1 MRAGFVSA
9 LSLVFGLVLTAWLV
23 TPDLQR
29 PLHADE
35 AVQWSL
41 LTAPEPHSANQ
52 DRLHGPL
59 LGLVAK
65 PVLQLFNPSLES
77 VSESQLRLIPLGWTL
92 LILLSLP
99 WIAPAGWG
107 LRHPLIFIL
116 LPLLALPAA
125 RFIQEWLMASLLVL
139 AGCLAIR
146 AQSAAKPRG
155 WLLAAGIGVG
165 LALACKVSAVTYL
178 GFALAALYFFGERSL
193 IKKLFVPGL
202 VAGVTWAIAQSS
214 FLTDLPALGTWW
226 LQLGRAFGLATGVTE
241 PALPMVDPLAWILT
255 GGTILGLVVFRWLL
269 RSALGAW
276 KSADIDPWLA
286 CLVGVYLFHLVL
298 PYKTPWLLA
307 TLDLACLAGLAPRL
321 LLALRAPW
329 GRTLLL
335 GVGVVSLATLPKW
348 ASVARYDYVET
359 HPDVPR
365 LALTLKSLASPAAA
379 APWVIAVEQGHVWPL
394 PFYLREYRVA
404 YGALPVGT
412 VAQVRLFP
420 GEPGEAPLL
429 TGYQPFP
436 FLMRTGEVWW
446 AYIQDDQIEAFRSA
460 WAKTAHD
467 L

>member
-1 MRAGFVSA
+1 MRAGFASA
-9 LSLVFGLVLTAWLV
+9 LGLVFGLTLTVWLV

-41 LTAPEPHSANQ
+41 LTTSEPHSTNQ
-52 DRLHGPL
+52 DRFHGPL
-59 LGLVAK
+59 LGLVAR
-65 PVLQLFNPSLES
+65 PALSLFNPSLES
-77 VSESQLRLIPLGWTL
+77 VSASQLRLVPLGWTL

-99 WIAPAGWG
+99 WIAPSGWG
-107 LRHPLIFIL
+107 LRHPLILVL

-125 RFIQEWLMASLLVL
+125 RFIQEWIMASLLVL
-139 AGCLAIR
+139 AGVLTIR
-146 AQSAAKPRG
+146 AQSSARPRG
-155 WLLAAGIGVG
+155 WLIAAGVAAG

-178 GFALAALYFFGERSL
+178 GFALVALYFLGDRGRLKDLCVS
-193 IKKLFVPGL
+193 GL
-202 VAGVTWAIAQSS
+202 VAVVTWVIAQSS

-226 LQLGRAFGLATGVTE
+226 LQLGRAFGLATGLTE

-255 GGTILGLVVFRWLL
+255 GGTILGLVVLRWLL
-269 RSALGAW
+269 KRELGGW
-276 KSADIDPWLA
+276 KSAAIDPWLA
-286 CLVGVYLFHLVL
+286 CVAGVYLFHWVL

-307 TLDLACLAGLAPRL
+307 TLDLACLALLAPRL
-321 LLALRAPW
+321 LMTLRASW
-329 GRTLLL
+329 GRTALLL
-335 GVGVVSLATLPKW
+335 VGVVSLATLPKW

-404 YGALPVGT
+404 YGALPAGT
-412 VAQVRLFP
+412 VAQVRLLP
-420 GEPGEAPLL
+420 GGPGEAPLL
-429 TGYQPFP
+429 TGYRPFP

-446 AYIQDDQIEAFRSA
+446 VYIQDNQSETFRAA
-460 WAKTAHD
+460 WAKTARD
-467 L
+467 S

>member
-9 LSLVFGLVLTAWLV
+9 LGLVFGLTLTAWLV

-41 LTAPEPHSANQ
+41 LTTSEPHSTNQ

-59 LGLVAK
+59 LGLVAQPTLK
-65 PVLQLFNPSLES
+65 LFSPSLES
-77 VSESQLRLIPLGWTL
+77 VSESQLRLVPLGWTL

-107 LRHPLIFIL
+107 LPHPLIFIL

-139 AGCLAIR
+139 AGVLAIR
-146 AQSAAKPRG
+146 AQTSTKPRG
-155 WLLAAGIGVG
+155 WLLAAGVGVG

-178 GFALAALYFFGERSL
+178 GFALVALYFFGDRSL
-193 IKKLFVPGL
+193 FKKLFVPGL

-255 GGTILGLVVFRWLL
+255 GGTILGLVVLRWLL
-269 RSALGAW
+269 RSALGGW
-276 KSADIDPWLA
+276 RSADIDPWLA
-286 CLVGVYLFHLVL
+286 CVVGVYLFHLVL

-307 TLDLACLAGLAPRL
+307 TLDLACLAILAPRL
-321 LLALRAPW
+321 ILSLRASW
-329 GRTLLL
+329 GRAVLL
-335 GVGVVSLATLPKW
+335 GLGVVSLATLPNW

-365 LALTLKSLASPAAA
+365 LALALKSLASPAAA
-379 APWVIAVEQGHVWPL
+379 APWVIAVESGHVWPL

-420 GEPGEAPLL
+420 GGPGEAPLL
-429 TGYQPFP
+429 AGYRPFP
-436 FLMRTGEVWW
+436 FRMRAGEIWW
-446 AYIQDDQIEAFRSA
+446 VYIQDAQIEAFREA
-460 WAKTAHD
+460 WAKTARD
-467 L
+467 S

>member
-1 MRAGFVSA
+1 MRAGFASA
-9 LSLVFGLVLTAWLV
+9 LGLVFGLTLTTWLV
-23 TPDLQR
+23 TPKLQR

-41 LTAPEPHSANQ
+41 LSASEPHSTNQ

-65 PVLQLFNPSLES
+65 PVFELFNLPLES
-77 VSESQLRLIPLGWTL
+77 LSESQLRLVPLGWTL

-99 WIAPAGWG
+99 WIAPTRWG
-107 LRHPLIFIL
+107 LRHPLIFVI

-139 AGCLAIR
+139 AGVLVLR
-146 AQSAAKPRG
+146 AQTSAKPRG
-155 WLLAAGIGVG
+155 WLLAAGVGAG

-178 GFALAALYFFGERSL
+178 GFALLALYLFGDRSL
-193 IKKLFVPGL
+193 FKKLFVPGL
-202 VAGVTWAIAQSS
+202 VAGVTWTIAQSS

-226 LQLGRAFGLATGVTE
+226 LQLGRAFGLATGLAE

-255 GGTILGLVVFRWLL
+255 GGTLLGLVVLRWLL
-269 RSALGAW
+269 RSALGDW

-286 CLVGVYLFHLVL
+286 CVVGVYLFHLAL

-307 TLDLACLAGLAPRL
+307 TLDLACLAVLAPRL
-321 LLALRAPW
+321 LLSLPASWSRAV
-329 GRTLLL
+329 LL
-335 GVGVVSLATLPKW
+335 GLGVVSLATLPKW

-365 LALTLKSLASPAAA
+365 LASTLKSLASPAA
-379 APWVIAVEQGHVWPL
+379 PWVIAVESGHVWPL

-420 GEPGEAPLL
+420 GGPGEAPLY
-429 TGYQPFP
+429 TGYHPLP
-436 FLMRTGEVWW
+436 FLMRQGEIWW
-446 AYIQDDQIEAFRSA
+446 VYIQDDQVEAFRAA
-460 WAKTAHD
+460 WAKTARD
-467 L
+467 S